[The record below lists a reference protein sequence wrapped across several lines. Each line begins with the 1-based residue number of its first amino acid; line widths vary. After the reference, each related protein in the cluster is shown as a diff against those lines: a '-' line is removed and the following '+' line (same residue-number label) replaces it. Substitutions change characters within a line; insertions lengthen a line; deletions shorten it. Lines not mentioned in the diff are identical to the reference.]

1 MGVRLFVTHGGA
13 ETDALRETLDMVCD
27 SYDMVYS
34 TTYAIELDPETG
46 PNDDKTGVVR
56 VEGYD
61 AVFTLCS
68 RWAHTLPG
76 NPLHAGWTMQAVEL
90 ARGPLEVIDTHLSE
104 HSGKLCPELDGH
116 TAADLVLYTRIK
128 RSMDSSSEFPNL
140 VEFMNE
146 YELTEES
153 DVEEEVAPRLASC
166 SIM

>member
-1 MGVRLFVTHGGA
+1 MVTHGGA
-13 ETDALRETLDMVCD
+13 DTDALRETLDMVCD

-34 TTYAIELDPETG
+34 TTYAIELDPGTG
-46 PNDDKTGVVR
+46 PNDDETEVVR

-90 ARGPLEVIDTHLSE
+90 AKGPLEVVDTYLSE
-104 HSGKLCPELDGH
+104 HSGKLCPHLDGH
-116 TAADLVLYTRIK
+116 TAADIVLYTRML
-128 RSMDSSSEFPNL
+128 RNMDSSSEFL
-140 VEFMNE
+140 HIIEFMNK
-146 YELTEES
+146 YELAES
-153 DVEEEVAPRLASC
+153 DVEEEVTPRLASC